1 MEQLTGIPPTSIL
14 GLSLLDVA
22 ILPAART
29 TTREVLQS
37 VLAGEDMY
45 VKGVELAFQSSDS
58 RDSPSD
64 PDAGVKWV
72 KFSMS
77 FVREAGMVTAIS
89 AVGQDITESKR
100 LEQARNAFLAS
111 FSHELRTPL
120 SGILGMLELLR

>member
-1 MEQLTGIPPTSIL
+1 
-14 GLSLLDVA
+14 
-22 ILPAART
+22 
-29 TTREVLQS
+29 
-37 VLAGEDMY
+37 MY